1 MLKKGTPT
9 VLAGVFALGTMLSA
23 ASVSAEE
30 KDIFDGIPGTFSAD
44 VAITNDYVYRGT
56 SQTDEHPAL
65 QGGIYWS
72 NSFKAGSQ
80 DVSLDLGVWGSN
92 VDFND
97 GDRASVE
104 IDYTAGL
111 STEIGGVGVSAG
123 YIYYSYPGAGSA
135 LNYNFHEFN
144 AGISKD
150 FEVASASA
158 TFNWSP
164 DFFGG
169 VDDAYYWDFG
179 VDVPLPAKFTLSAHF
194 GLQQFDQDGQDDY
207 VDWSIGISRP
217 IKGIDVSLTY
227 YDTDIDDGGFCGESN
242 DNCTDRFVVA
252 VSKSF

>member
-1 MLKKGTPT
+1 MSKRNGSISQA
-9 VLAGVFALGTMLSA
+9 VLLTLGVLSMASA
-23 ASVSAEE
+23 AVAEE
-30 KDIFDGIPGTFSAD
+30 KDFFDDIPGSFSAD

-72 NSFKAGSQ
+72 NEFKAGSQ
-80 DVSLDLGVWGSN
+80 DLTLDLGVWGSN

-111 STEIGGVGVSAG
+111 STEINGIGLGVG
-123 YIYYSYPGAGSA
+123 YIYYSYPGSGSA
-135 LNYNFHEFN
+135 LDYNFHEFN
-144 AGISKD
+144 ASISKD
-150 FEVASASA
+150 FEIASASA

-169 VDDAYYWDFG
+169 VDDAYYWDLG
-179 VDVPLPAKFTLSAHF
+179 VDVPLPHKFVASAHLGF
-194 GLQQFDQDGQDDY
+194 QQFDDDAQDDY
-207 VDWSIGISRP
+207 VDWSVGISRP
-217 IKGIDVSLTY
+217 VKGIDVSLTY

-242 DNCTDRFVVA
+242 DNCTSRFVVA
-252 VSKSF
+252 VSKAF